1 MGQRLGIM
9 KVADRCPYSISRRSE
24 LMGKND
30 YIGGGLFS
38 CLGIL
43 IWVLT
48 YPFPVL
54 IEAGKR
60 HPGPALFPR
69 VLATLFI
76 FFGLLVILNGWR
88 AARSK
93 TPPPAA
99 EVAGLKPNYF
109 NPVLVVLLIGAFIF
123 LAPKLGFIITGT
135 AILSILMMKLQVR
148 PIKSLITSVVVTCF
162 VYFMFATMLRV
173 PLPRGILGW

>member
-1 MGQRLGIM
+1 
-9 KVADRCPYSISRRSE
+9 
-24 LMGKND
+24 MGKND

-48 YPFPVL
+48 YSFPVL
-54 IEAGKR
+54 IDAGKR

-69 VLATLFI
+69 ILATLFI
-76 FFGLLVILNGWR
+76 LFGLMVILNGWR
-88 AARSK
+88 VARAK
-93 TPPPAA
+93 TPPP
-99 EVAGLKPNYF
+99 EEGVAGLKLNYY
-109 NPVLVVLLIGAFIF
+109 NPILVVILIATFIF
-123 LAPKLGFIITGT
+123 LAPKLGFLITGT
-135 AILSILMMKLQVR
+135 LILVILMMKLQVR
-148 PIKSLITSVVVTCF
+148 PVKSLITSVVVTCF

>member
-1 MGQRLGIM
+1 
-9 KVADRCPYSISRRSE
+9 
-24 LMGKND
+24 MGKND
-30 YIGGGLFS
+30 MIGGGLFS
-38 CLGIL
+38 CLGIV
-43 IWVLT
+43 IWVIT

-54 IEAGKR
+54 VEAGKR

-76 FFGLLVILNGWR
+76 LFGLMVILNGWR

-93 TPPPAA
+93 TPPPEKGA
-99 EVAGLKPNYF
+99 VGLKLNYF
-109 NPVLVVLLIGAFIF
+109 NPVLVVILIAAFIF

-135 AILSILMMKLQVR
+135 AILAILMMKLQVG
-148 PIKSLITSVVVTCF
+148 PIKSLITSVAVTCF

>member
-1 MGQRLGIM
+1 
-9 KVADRCPYSISRRSE
+9 
-24 LMGKND
+24 MGKND
-30 YIGGGLFS
+30 IIGGGLFS

-48 YPFPVL
+48 YNFPVL

-69 VLATLFI
+69 ILATLFI
-76 FFGLLVILNGWR
+76 FFGVMVILNGWR

-93 TPPPAA
+93 MSSPEEGAT
-99 EVAGLKPNYF
+99 GLKLNYF
-109 NPVLVVLLIGAFIF
+109 HPVLVVILIAAFIF
-123 LAPKLGFIITGT
+123 LAPKLGFLITGT
-135 AILSILMMKLQVR
+135 VILVILMMKLQVR
-148 PIKSLITSVVVTCF
+148 PIKGLIISVVVTCF
-162 VYFMFATMLRV
+162 VYFMFSTMLRV

>member
-1 MGQRLGIM
+1 
-9 KVADRCPYSISRRSE
+9 
-24 LMGKND
+24 MGKNN

-76 FFGLLVILNGWR
+76 FFGLMVILNGWR
-88 AARSK
+88 ASRSK
-93 TPPPAA
+93 TPPR
-99 EVAGLKPNYF
+99 EEGVAGLKLNYF
-109 NPVLVVLLIGAFIF
+109 NPVLVIILIVAFIL

-135 AILSILMMKLQVR
+135 AILAILMMKLQVR
-148 PIKSLITSVVVTCF
+148 PIRSLIASVVLTCF
-162 VYFMFATMLRV
+162 VYFVFATMLRV
-173 PLPRGILGW
+173 PLPRGFLGW

>member
-1 MGQRLGIM
+1 
-9 KVADRCPYSISRRSE
+9 
-24 LMGKND
+24 MGKND
-30 YIGGGLFS
+30 IIGGGLFS

-54 IEAGKR
+54 MEAGKR

-69 VLATLFI
+69 ILATLFI

-93 TPPPAA
+93 TPPS
-99 EVAGLKPNYF
+99 EEKTAGLKLNYF
-109 NPVLVVLLIGAFIF
+109 NPVLVIILIFAFIF
-123 LAPKLGFIITGT
+123 MAPKLGFIITGT
-135 AILSILMMKLQVR
+135 AILAILMMKLQVR
-148 PIKSLITSVVVTCF
+148 PIRSLITSVALTCF
-162 VYFMFATMLRV
+162 VYFMFSTMLRV
-173 PLPRGILGW
+173 PLPRGFLGW

>member
-1 MGQRLGIM
+1 M
-9 KVADRCPYSISRRSE
+9 KVADRFPYFISRRFE

-30 YIGGGLFS
+30 YIGGGIFS

-43 IWVLT
+43 IWVFT

-54 IEAGKR
+54 MDAGKR

-76 FFGLLVILNGWR
+76 LFGLMVILNGWR
-88 AARSK
+88 ASRSK
-93 TPPPAA
+93 TPPP
-99 EVAGLKPNYF
+99 EGGVVGLKLNYF
-109 NPVLVVLLIGAFIF
+109 NPVLVIILIFAFI
-123 LAPKLGFIITGT
+123 LLTPKLGFIITAT
-135 AILSILMMKLQVR
+135 AMLAILMMKLQVR
-148 PIKSLITSVVVTCF
+148 PIKSLITSVVITCF
-162 VYFMFATMLRV
+162 IYFMFATMLRV

>member
-1 MGQRLGIM
+1 
-9 KVADRCPYSISRRSE
+9 
-24 LMGKND
+24 MGKND

-48 YPFPVL
+48 YHFPVL
-54 IEAGKR
+54 VEAGKR
-60 HPGPALFPR
+60 HPGPSLFPR
-69 VLATLFI
+69 ILATLFI
-76 FFGLLVILNGWR
+76 LFGLMVILNGWR
-88 AARSK
+88 ASRSK
-93 TPPPAA
+93 TPPP
-99 EVAGLKPNYF
+99 EEGVVGLKLNYF
-109 NPVLVVLLIGAFIF
+109 NPILVVILIAAFIL

-135 AILSILMMKLQVR
+135 VILAILMMKLQVR
-148 PIKSLITSVVVTCF
+148 PIKGLITSVVVTCF

>member
-1 MGQRLGIM
+1 
-9 KVADRCPYSISRRSE
+9 
-24 LMGKND
+24 MGKND
-30 YIGGGLFS
+30 MIGGGLFS

-48 YPFPVL
+48 YHFPVL
-54 IEAGKR
+54 MEAGKR

-76 FFGLLVILNGWR
+76 LFGLIVILNGWR

-93 TPPPAA
+93 TPLLSEEKA
-99 EVAGLKPNYF
+99 AGLKLNHF
-109 NPVLVVLLIGAFIF
+109 NPVLVVILIVAFIF
-123 LAPKLGFIITGT
+123 MAPKLGFVITGT
-135 AILSILMMKLQVR
+135 AILTILMMKLQVR
-148 PIKSLITSVVVTCF
+148 PIKSLVTSVVLTCF
-162 VYFMFATMLRV
+162 IYFMFATLLRV

>member
-1 MGQRLGIM
+1 
-9 KVADRCPYSISRRSE
+9 
-24 LMGKND
+24 MGKND

-48 YPFPVL
+48 YNFPVL
-54 IEAGKR
+54 VEAGQR

-69 VLATLFI
+69 ILATLFI
-76 FFGLLVILNGWR
+76 LFGLMVILNGWR
-88 AARSK
+88 AGRSK
-93 TPPPAA
+93 MPPTEEKA
-99 EVAGLKPNYF
+99 AGLKLNYF
-109 NPVLVVLLIGAFIF
+109 NPVLVVILIAAFIF

-135 AILSILMMKLQVR
+135 VILVILMMKLQVR

>member
-1 MGQRLGIM
+1 
-9 KVADRCPYSISRRSE
+9 
-24 LMGKND
+24 MGKND

-43 IWVLT
+43 IWALT
-48 YPFPVL
+48 YHFPVL
-54 IEAGKR
+54 MEMGKR

-99 EVAGLKPNYF
+99 EVAGLKMNYF
-109 NPVLVVLLIGAFIF
+109 NPVLVVILIGAFIF

-135 AILSILMMKLQVR
+135 AMLLILMMKLHVK
-148 PIKSLITSVVVTCF
+148 PVKSLITSVVLACF
-162 VYFMFATMLRV
+162 VYFVFATMLRV
-173 PLPRGILGW
+173 PLPRGLLGW